1 MCYKQRKMSKIPILI
16 NSPIGLIRNFLQYS
30 WFIRFVCRLFF
41 ERDQILQNVQE
52 IMRSFDNDV
61 SLLYYLRV
69 IKALR
74 VKETDLR

>member
-1 MCYKQRKMSKIPILI
+1 MI
-16 NSPIGLIRNFLQYS
+16 NSPIGLLRGFLQQS
-30 WFIRFVCRLFF
+30 FLIRFFFRLFF

-61 SLLYYLRV
+61 SLLYYLRI